1 VLTNPLRTSYLIS
14 RLVVTIPVAVEK
26 LADWWSFELRY
37 LFFAGYRVFFSISD
51 GQITQDLK

>member
-1 VLTNPLRTSYLIS
+1 
-14 RLVVTIPVAVEK
+14 VAVEK